1 MKNEVKIGILAVVA
15 IVLGIVGVK
24 FMKGQNVFSTDNT
37 IFVTYDQVDQL
48 SPSSPVLMN
57 GLQIGAVADV
67 KLDPKDMNQVLVTL
81 HIEKEIRIH
90 KDARAEI
97 GSAIMG
103 GTYVEIGN
111 NKNCGDGSCVPNGG
125 TLEGITLGVLG
136 SMLPK
141 EDVGEYTSA
150 IRENL
155 GGIIDTF
162 NRKINDPNPD
172 NKVGQSIR
180 DLATTLEN
188 LKVSTQELQ
197 TIMRN
202 NAQNINTTMTNM
214 AKLTNTLAD
223 NNEKI
228 SGILTNTETFTKD
241 LSQMNLGSTLSK
253 ADTTLVSA
261 NQAVKQ
267 LRTTLATSDKMV
279 TNLNEMVTKM
289 KNGEG
294 TLGLML
300 NDDKLYKNIN
310 ETTDALNKM
319 LVDFKEKPYRYMPLK
334 SRRKVLKHDE
344 KDAEEEAKGGN

>member
-1 MKNEVKIGILAVVA
+1 MKNEVKIGILAVIA
-15 IVLGIVGVK
+15 IILGIVGVK
-24 FMKGQNVFSTDNT
+24 FMKGQNVFSSEN
-37 IFVTYDQVDQL
+37 IIYVVYDQVDQL

-57 GLQIGAVADV
+57 GFQIGAVADV
-67 KLDPKDMNQVLVTL
+67 KLVPEDMNKVMVTL
-81 HIEKEIRIH
+81 HIDKEIRIH

-103 GTYVEIGN
+103 GTYVVIGN
-111 NKNCGDGSCVPNGG
+111 NKNCMDGTCVPNGG
-125 TLEGITLGVLG
+125 NLKGITLGVLG

-172 NKVGQSIR
+172 NQIGQSIR

-188 LKVSTQELQ
+188 LKVSTAQLES
-197 TIMRN
+197 IMRN
-202 NAQNINTTMTNM
+202 NAQNINTTMANM
-214 AKLTNTLAD
+214 AKLTNTLAN

-228 SGILTNTETFTKD
+228 SGILTNTESFTKD
-241 LSQMNLGSTLSK
+241 LSQMDLSGTMSK
-253 ADTTLVSA
+253 ADTTLESA

-279 TNLNEMVTKM
+279 SNLNEMVEKM
-289 KNGEG
+289 KKGEG
-294 TLGLML
+294 TIGLML

-310 ETTDALNKM
+310 ETTAALNKM